1 MSSTK
6 GLILLVNDLPDQLEV
21 TGFLLEQEGYAVL
34 KALGGHEAL
43 ELLNEHVPDLVISDV
58 AMPDMD
64 GIELCR
70 AIRADQRLVDTPIL
84 LLSAFRKDVPSMVE
98 ALQSGASDYIEAPYD
113 PRLLLAKVALFIEKR
128 RAERALSAS
137 ETRYR
142 MLFENNPLPMWVYDL
157 ETLAFLD
164 VNEAAVRHYGYSREE
179 FLNMTILDI
188 RPREDIPTLISRV
201 KYIVGSNQRYHRSGV
216 WRHRRK
222 DGTIIEV
229 EISSHVLE
237 LNGRQTKLVLANDVT
252 DRRRAEEAL
261 RRQALVFDTIYDGV
275 VILDLEGKITDWN
288 PAAERIFGYTKAEMI
303 GQRPTLLYLPTVGE
317 QLDAE
322 IRHKVLTEG
331 RWEGELA
338 FVRKDGLAGTVDSIF
353 VLQRDVQDNPSSIIG
368 VNRDITPRKQLE
380 EQLRQAQKMEAIGRL
395 AGGVAHDFNNLLTA
409 IIGYA
414 DLALR
419 RLPEDEKVR
428 RQIAEIKKSA
438 ERAANLTRQLLAF
451 SRKQIIQPKTLNL
464 NEVVEDLGKMLQRLI
479 TENIELRLEPAPDL
493 WLIKAD
499 PSQIEQIVVNL
510 VVNARDAMA
519 DGGKLVIRTANA
531 DVGDDLR
538 RQHPF
543 FSPGQYVML
552 EVSDTGHGMDAETQ
566 KHIFE
571 PFFTTKEKGRGTG
584 LGLSTVYGIVKQ
596 SGGFITVESSP
607 GAGAT
612 FRIYLPRATD
622 GAARYE
628 KKTGAAAILRG
639 TETVLLVEDEESVRK
654 MACSTLEEFGY
665 VVLEAAD
672 PRQALRLCREYR
684 GAIDLMVT
692 DVVMPQ
698 MNGREL
704 AEQAHKLRPR
714 MRVLYASGYMDDE
727 TLRRHLLEE
736 GVPFL
741 EKPFTPE
748 TLARKVRETLDESP
762 PLERSTRD
770 VG

>member
-1 MSSTK
+1 M
-6 GLILLVNDLPDQLEV
+6 
-21 TGFLLEQEGYAVL
+21 
-34 KALGGHEAL
+34 
-43 ELLNEHVPDLVISDV
+43 
-58 AMPDMD
+58 
-64 GIELCR
+64 
-70 AIRADQRLVDTPIL
+70 
-84 LLSAFRKDVPSMVE
+84 
-98 ALQSGASDYIEAPYD
+98 
-113 PRLLLAKVALFIEKR
+113 
-128 RAERALSAS
+128 
-137 ETRYR
+137 
-142 MLFENNPLPMWVYDL
+142 
-157 ETLAFLD
+157 
-164 VNEAAVRHYGYSREE
+164 
-179 FLNMTILDI
+179 
-188 RPREDIPTLISRV
+188 
-201 KYIVGSNQRYHRSGV
+201 
-216 WRHRRK
+216 
-222 DGTIIEV
+222 
-229 EISSHVLE
+229 
-237 LNGRQTKLVLANDVT
+237 
-252 DRRRAEEAL
+252 
-261 RRQALVFDTIYDGV
+261 
-275 VILDLEGKITDWN
+275 
-288 PAAERIFGYTKAEMI
+288 
-303 GQRPTLLYLPTVGE
+303 
-317 QLDAE
+317 
-322 IRHKVLTEG
+322 
-331 RWEGELA
+331 
-338 FVRKDGLAGTVDSIF
+338 
-353 VLQRDVQDNPSSIIG
+353 
-368 VNRDITPRKQLE
+368 
-380 EQLRQAQKMEAIGRL
+380 
-395 AGGVAHDFNNLLTA
+395 
-409 IIGYA
+409 
-414 DLALR
+414 R

>member
-1 MSSTK
+1 MSSAK

-43 ELLNEHVPDLVISDV
+43 ELLSQHTPDLIISDV

-70 AIRADQRLVDTPIL
+70 AIRADQRLKETPIL

-98 ALQSGASDYIEAPYD
+98 ALQSGAVDYIEAPYD

-137 ETRYR
+137 EMRYR
-142 MLFENNPLPMWVYDL
+142 LLFENIPLPMWVYDL

-179 FLNMTILDI
+179 FLSMTILDI
-188 RPREDIPTLISRV
+188 RPREDIPALISHV
-201 KYIVGSNQRYHRSGV
+201 KYIVGSNQRHHRSGI

-229 EISSHVLE
+229 EIDSYVLE
-237 LNGRQTKLVLANDVT
+237 LNGRQTNLVLAKDVT

-261 RRQALVFDTIYDGV
+261 RRQALVFNTIYDGV
-275 VILDLEGKITDWN
+275 VILDLERRITDWN
-288 PAAERIFGYTKAEMI
+288 PAAERIFGYAKQEVL
-303 GQRPTLLYLPTVGE
+303 GQKLSLLCIPTLSE
-317 QLDAE
+317 QLVTE
-322 IRHKVLTEG
+322 ICHKILAEG
-331 RWEGELA
+331 RWEGELP
-338 FVRKDGLAGTVDSIF
+338 FIRKDGFAGAADSIF
-353 VLQRDVQDNPSSIIG
+353 VLQRDAQGNPSSIVG
-368 VNRDITPRKQLE
+368 VTRDITARKQLE
-380 EQLRQAQKMEAIGRL
+380 DQLRQAQKMEAIGRL

-451 SRKQIIQPKTLNL
+451 SRKQIIQPKTLNI
-464 NEVVEDLGKMLQRLI
+464 NEVVEDMGKMLQRLI
-479 TENIELRLEPAPDL
+479 TENIELRLELAPDL
-493 WLIKAD
+493 WLVKAD
-499 PSQIEQIVVNL
+499 PSQIEQVIVNL
-510 VVNARDAMA
+510 VVNARDAMT
-519 DGGKLVIRTANA
+519 DGGELLIRTANVEVDEA
-531 DVGDDLR
+531 FQ

-543 FSPGQYVML
+543 FSPGRYVML

-596 SGGFITVESSP
+596 SGGFVTVESSP
-607 GAGAT
+607 DEGAT
-612 FRIYLPRATD
+612 FRIYLPRAAD
-622 GAARYE
+622 GETRYE
-628 KKTGAAAILRG
+628 KKTTSITTPRG
-639 TETVLLVEDEESVRK
+639 TETVLFVEDEESVRK

-665 VVLEAAD
+665 IVLEAAD
-672 PRQALRLCREYR
+672 PSQALRLCREYR

-698 MNGREL
+698 MSGREL
-704 AEQAHKLRPR
+704 AEQARKLRPR
-714 MRVLYASGYMDDE
+714 MRVLYASGYMGDE
-727 TLRRHLLEE
+727 TLRRNLLEE
-736 GVPFL
+736 RVPFL

-762 PLERSTRD
+762 PSAA
-770 VG
+770 